1 MLSLAMKK
9 ILLLSILLFLPFS
22 VAMPQKG
29 IAAIMGE
36 LLDDEIFV
44 EGEAAVVIYDLTA
57 GKKVFGH
64 RSGKMMRPAS
74 VMKVLTSVAAL
85 DTLGAGHVVSTTLSK
100 IDGEGGYKLYVKGEM
115 DPLFSERD
123 IIGLAASVPSGTVVD
138 TLFAD
143 CSFCDSLYWGP
154 GWSWD
159 DTPSAYQPYLSPL
172 MLCGGTVRVVVS
184 PSSEG
189 ESPEIACTPKSSF
202 YTVVNEAECGNQ
214 SLGKL
219 TVTRDWLVDSN
230 VIRISGNCVKE
241 KKTDLNM
248 YKSADFFMAVLVEKL
263 DSMGI
268 KVNAV
273 SFGRTPEKALP
284 IHTVRRSIKD
294 IIEEALIESN
304 NLCAESLLYH
314 MSAAVSRNPAS
325 IKRGCTVVESFVKNK
340 LGHESGY
347 NIADGSGLSLYN
359 YVTADMYM
367 SLLRYA
373 YSNPEI
379 HSVIY
384 PRLPLSG
391 VSGTLKNR
399 TKGTPAYRRVRAKTG
414 TVTAVST
421 LVGYADSKTGH
432 TYAFV
437 LLNNGNMSSKS
448 VRKWQDRVC
457 ELLCR

>member
-1 MLSLAMKK
+1 MAMKK
-9 ILLLSILLFLPFS
+9 ILLLSVLLVLPIS
-22 VAMPQKG
+22 AVMAQKG
-29 IAAIMGE
+29 IAASMRE
-36 LLDDEIFV
+36 LLNDEIFV

-57 GKKVFGH
+57 GKRIFSH

-85 DTLGAGHVVSTTLSK
+85 DTLGAGYVVNTTLSG
-100 IDGEGGYKLYVKGEM
+100 IAREDGYNMYVKGEM

-123 IIGLAASVPSGTVVD
+123 IIGMAASVPAGTVID

-159 DTPSAYQPYLSPL
+159 DNPSAYQPYLSPL
-172 MLCGGTVRVVVS
+172 MLCGGAVKVVVS

-189 ESPEIACTPKSSF
+189 ERPGFVCTPNSSF

-230 VIRISGNCVKE
+230 VIRISGNCEKE
-241 KKTDLNM
+241 KKTELNM
-248 YKSADFFMAVLVEKL
+248 YKSADFFMAVLMEKL

-268 KVNAV
+268 KVNVV
-273 SFGRTPEKALP
+273 SSGKTPEGAVTV
-284 IHTVRRSIKD
+284 HTVRRSVKD

-314 MSAAVSRNPAS
+314 MAAYVSRNPAS
-325 IKRGCTVVESFVKNK
+325 IKRGCAVVESFVKNK

-373 YSNPEI
+373 YSNPGI
-379 HSVIY
+379 RSVIY

-399 TKGTPAYRRVRAKTG
+399 TKGTPAYKRVHAKTG

-421 LVGYADSKTGH
+421 LVGYADSKDGH